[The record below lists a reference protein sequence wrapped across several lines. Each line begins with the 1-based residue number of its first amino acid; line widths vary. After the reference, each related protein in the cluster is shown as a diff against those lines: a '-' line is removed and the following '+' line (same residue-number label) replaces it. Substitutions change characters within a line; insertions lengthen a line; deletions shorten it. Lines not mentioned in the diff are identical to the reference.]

1 MKMTGLTLYF
11 YHYKE
16 DQKNSTS
23 CLLESENRRAHCLF
37 CMLSAP
43 AAPTHRPGAGCW
55 VLGAGCLLLG
65 VCCWVLGVGCW
76 GSGQPHSPGVSCAG
90 EALCPDL
97 SPNIQCC
104 PAFSLLFLQAVLCAG
119 GRPIIAS
126 NQVSQKVFVTCL
138 CDSKQSQ

>member
-37 CMLSAP
+37 CVLSAP

-55 VLGAGCLLLG
+55 VLGAGAQDSPTALG
-65 VCCWVLGVGCW
+65 SPVLVR
-76 GSGQPHSPGVSCAG
+76 
-90 EALCPDL
+90 L
-97 SPNIQCC
+97 S
-104 PAFSLLFLQAVLCAG
+104 VL
-119 GRPIIAS
+119 I
-126 NQVSQKVFVTCL
+126 
-138 CDSKQSQ
+138 

>member
-37 CMLSAP
+37 CVLSAP

-55 VLGAGCLLLG
+55 VFAAGCWALGAGAQDSPTALG
-65 VCCWVLGVGCW
+65 SPVLVR
-76 GSGQPHSPGVSCAG
+76 
-90 EALCPDL
+90 L
-97 SPNIQCC
+97 S
-104 PAFSLLFLQAVLCAG
+104 VL
-119 GRPIIAS
+119 I
-126 NQVSQKVFVTCL
+126 
-138 CDSKQSQ
+138 